1 MAYKQ
6 SPGRMNMPKTGRG
19 IDSVALMTGETS
31 PLLKFPIKK
40 GTKISENERVAVN
53 IMGQETVFGGPDAK
67 SKGRHLL
74 DTHREAN
81 PMADAD
87 GRGSMT
93 GYTVTGKD
101 ESGKEIYTEERNPA
115 AADAKSGSKRTR
127 TEQAKLNSRSKANPE
142 GIDQRSARLQ
152 KDKKGIES
160 TFTISEDES
169 GTSQRKYKS

>member
-31 PLLKFPIKK
+31 PLLNFPIKK
-40 GTKISENERVAVN
+40 GTKLSENERVAVN
-53 IMGQETVFGGPDAK
+53 ILGQ
-67 SKGRHLL
+67 
-74 DTHREAN
+74 DTFYSNANEAREAAYAHN
-81 PMADAD
+81 KKNTA
-87 GRGSMT
+87 RGGDRAKMVGLT
-93 GYTVTGKD
+93 AVGKN

-127 TEQAKLNSRSKANPE
+127 TEQAKLNSRSAANPE
-142 GIDQRSARLQ
+142 GIDQRSAQLQ
-152 KDKKGIES
+152 KDKKPIES
-160 TFTISEDES
+160 TFTVSEDES

>member
-40 GTKISENERVAVN
+40 GTKLSENERVAVN
-53 IMGQETVFGGPDAK
+53 IMGQETVFSDLAKAK
-67 SKGRHLL
+67 STLAA
-74 DTHREAN
+74 HRKTN
-81 PMADAD
+81 PMADVKE
-87 GRGSMT
+87 RGSIT

-101 ESGKEIYTEERNPA
+101 ESGAEVYTEERNPA
-115 AADAKSGSKRTR
+115 AVDAKSGSKRTR

-142 GIDQRSARLQ
+142 GKDQRSARLQ
-152 KDKKGIES
+152 KDKKALES
-160 TFTISEDES
+160 KFTVSKDES

>member
-40 GTKISENERVAVN
+40 GTKLSENERVAVN
-53 IMGQETVFGGPDAK
+53 IMGQETVFSDLAKAK
-67 SKGRHLL
+67 STLAA
-74 DTHREAN
+74 HRKTN
-81 PMADAD
+81 PTADVKE
-87 GRGSMT
+87 RGSIT
-93 GYTVTGKD
+93 GYTATGKD
-101 ESGKEIYTEERNPA
+101 ESGKEVYTEERNPA
-115 AADAKSGSKRTR
+115 AADAKSGSKRNR
-127 TEQAKLNSRSKANPE
+127 TEQAKLSSRSKANPE
-142 GIDQRSARLQ
+142 GKDQRSARLQ

>member
-19 IDSVALMTGETS
+19 IDSVALMTGETT

-53 IMGQETVFGGPDAK
+53 IMGQETVFSGQDSTTKADD
-67 SKGRHLL
+67 LL
-74 DTHREAN
+74 KAHRKAN
-81 PMADAD
+81 PNATEE
-87 GRGSMT
+87 RGYKT

-101 ESGKEIYTEERNPA
+101 ESGAEIYTEERNPA

-142 GIDQRSARLQ
+142 GKDQRSARLQ

-160 TFTISEDES
+160 TFTVSKDES
-169 GTSQRKYKS
+169 GTSQRKYQS

>member
-19 IDSVALMTGETS
+19 IDSVALITGETT

-40 GTKISENERVAVN
+40 GTKLSENERVAVN
-53 IMGQETVFGGPDAK
+53 IMGKETLFSNADKA
-67 SKGRHLL
+67 
-74 DTHREAN
+74 REAAYAHN
-81 PMADAD
+81 KKQSA
-87 GRGSMT
+87 RGGDRAKLT

-101 ESGKEIYTEERNPA
+101 ESGAEVYTEERNPA

-142 GIDQRSARLQ
+142 GKDQRSARLQ

-169 GTSQRKYKS
+169 GTSQRKYQS

>member
-19 IDSVALMTGETS
+19 IDSAALMTGETS

-40 GTKISENERVAVN
+40 GTKLSENERVAVN
-53 IMGQETVFGGPDAK
+53 IMGKEKLFSNADEA
-67 SKGRHLL
+67 
-74 DTHREAN
+74 REAAYTHN
-81 PMADAD
+81 KKQSA
-87 GRGSMT
+87 RGGDRAKMT
-93 GYTVTGKD
+93 GYTITGKD
-101 ESGKEIYTEERNPA
+101 NSGKEVYTEERNPA

-127 TEQAKLNSRSKANPE
+127 TEQAQLNSRSKANPE